1 MGSEMAE
8 QKQGMNEQKATGASI
23 IINFYG
29 AVANIKGQLAIYEN
43 QLIQQ
48 KAKYKGVDAGKM
60 DEEDLQASLNA
71 SQNLRYYMLLAYY
84 DYTSLFSFLADN
96 SPDKFDDR
104 LRAEN
109 KELNLLM
116 VAIKSDLVLTADQAE
131 RVMLILNNF
140 LLQQVVKHLLESSQ
154 DIMEKIYNS

>member
-1 MGSEMAE
+1 MAD

-71 SQNLRYYMLLAYY
+71 SQNLRYYILLAYY
-84 DYTSLFSFLADN
+84 DYTSLFGFLSDN
-96 SPDKFDDR
+96 SPDKFDER
-104 LRAEN
+104 LHAEN
-109 KELNLLM
+109 KELKQLM
-116 VAIKSDLVLTADQAE
+116 LTIKTDLVIAADQAE
-131 RVMLILNNF
+131 AVMLILNNF

-154 DIMEKIYNS
+154 DFMEKIYHS